1 MKENISYEE
10 SLDILNAL
18 NIQEKGYENVFF
30 GDCLNRVL
38 AQDILAKENMPSHPT
53 SAMDGY
59 AFHSDDLE
67 MFSKEGLRLVAIN
80 KAGEA
85 KNIDCKRGECI
96 KTMTGARIPQ
106 GCNMLALVEHTQCC
120 SEEKNLI
127 RLLPS
132 APKPQVKQWI
142 RQVGENYKEGEV
154 LLRKGSK
161 ITAFEIGLLA
171 ELNCVF
177 VPVFIRPKI
186 AILSGGDEIIEVG
199 EEKREN
205 TIRSVNNHLLKAIAQ
220 NLGAESYLF
229 PLLQDNKEKI
239 RFQVLEAL
247 KNCDILI
254 TTGGASKG
262 DFDYV
267 QEVLNEVCVMQFKG
281 VKMKPGK
288 PVGFGIYENRVFVFG
303 LPGFPNSCAVTFLLF
318 VQVILKKLF
327 SMPSNTPTKLKAV
340 LLEDVKRADN
350 RAEFRICDFNV
361 NQGRYE
367 VGFWNKK
374 SFQSSIINNFCNKS
388 ALLYLEEGGGD
399 LQKGDEAEI
408 ILLEGLLSL

>member
-1 MKENISYEE
+1 MMRENISYQE

-18 NIQEKGYENVFF
+18 SIYEKGYENVFF
-30 GDCLNRVL
+30 GNCLNRVL
-38 AQDILAKENMPSHPT
+38 AQDIVAKENMPLYPT

-59 AFHSDDLE
+59 VFHADDLE
-67 MFSKEGLRLVAIN
+67 LFIQDGLKVVAIN
-80 KAGEA
+80 KAGESDE
-85 KNIDCKRGECI
+85 IVCKRGECI

-106 GCNMLALVEHTQCC
+106 DCDIFALVEHTFQNNDFV
-120 SEEKNLI
+120 K
-127 RLLPS
+127 LLPS
-132 APKPQVKQWI
+132 APKPQINQWI

-154 LLRKGSK
+154 LLRKGTK
-161 ITAFEIGLLA
+161 ITPFEIGLLA

-199 EEKREN
+199 EERREN

-220 NLGAESYLF
+220 NLGAEAYLF
-229 PLLQDNKEKI
+229 PLLQDNKEEI
-239 RFQVLEAL
+239 RLNILEAL
-247 KNCDILI
+247 KSCDILV

-267 QEVLNEVCVMQFKG
+267 QEVLRELCEMQFKG

-288 PVGFGIYENRVFVFG
+288 PVGFGIYEKKTFVFG

-318 VQVILKKLF
+318 VQIILKKLF
-327 SMPSNTPTKLKAV
+327 SISSNAPERLKAI
-340 LLEDVKRADN
+340 LLEDVRRTDN

-388 ALLYLEEGGGD
+388 ALLYLEEGGKD
-399 LQKGDEAEI
+399 LQKGDEVEI
-408 ILLEGLLSL
+408 ILLEDLLSL